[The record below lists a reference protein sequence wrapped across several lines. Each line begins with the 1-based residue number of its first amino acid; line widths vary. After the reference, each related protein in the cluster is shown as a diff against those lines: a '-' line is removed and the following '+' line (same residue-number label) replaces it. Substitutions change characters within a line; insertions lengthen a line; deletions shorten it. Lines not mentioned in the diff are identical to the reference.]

1 MNRNNDSIAS
11 NNLNIYTKYCM
22 NSTSILVRYRMISSI
37 LVEHKYIQ
45 IYLNMYLTKKM
56 YQNYLPV
63 KNSAIYCFGELDLID

>member
-1 MNRNNDSIAS
+1 MNRNDSIAS
-11 NNLNIYTKYCM
+11 SNLNIYTKYFM
-22 NSTSILVRYRMISSI
+22 NSTSLLVRYRRISSI